1 MTDEPTNLAP
11 DGNGFHAFF
20 KRKGIKTIGIA
31 YSKAERS
38 FFPTE
43 EAYISEAEVLQRALT
58 IQKILENT
66 GFEIK
71 LYPGDEKLLQQI
83 NNDQPDLI
91 LNLVDTVRGVEFL
104 GTTVPASLDLAQIPY
119 TGSGMYP
126 FILSAN
132 KALIKE
138 ILIANDIPTPQYQLV
153 KRVRE
158 PISKR
163 LRYPLITKLNNYNGS
178 VGITN
183 DAISD
188 NEKHLR
194 KRLSWLLKT
203 YKSPVIVEEFIDGKE
218 LSAIVIEGRDKKS
231 VYIGEKVFTPTKKR
245 KYDFCSFEATWI
257 EENSWSYKKY
267 DKSKRKIAR
276 LARKAFDLMDM
287 ADYAKFDIRISKKD
301 KPYFTDCNPNPALGP
316 AEADC
321 AIGNITKLYGISF
334 KQALLRIM
342 KNALV
347 NSKYSG
353 RS

>member
-1 MTDEPTNLAP
+1 MADDDVPSN
-11 DGNGFHAFF
+11 GNGYLEFF
-20 KRKGIKTIGIA
+20 KKKGIKLIGIA
-31 YSKAERS
+31 YSKADRS

-43 EAYISEAEVLQRALT
+43 EAYISEAEVFERAKL
-58 IQKILENT
+58 IEKILQSM
-66 GFEIK
+66 GFETK
-71 LYPGDEKLLQQI
+71 LYPGDEKLLQNI
-83 NNDQPDLI
+83 NYDKPDLI

-104 GTTVPASLDLAQIPY
+104 GTTIPASLDLAQIPY

-138 ILIANDIPTPQYQLV
+138 ILIENDIPTPKYQLV

-163 LRYPLITKLNNYNGS
+163 LKYPLITKLNNYNGS

-183 DAISD
+183 DAVSD

-194 KRLSWLLKT
+194 KRLSYLFRT
-203 YKSPVIVEEFIDGKE
+203 YKSPVLVEEFIDGKE
-218 LSAIVIEGRDKKS
+218 LSVIVIESGGKKN
-231 VYIGEKVFTPTKKR
+231 VYVGEKVFVPSKKR
-245 KYDFCSFEATWI
+245 KYNFCSFEATWL
-257 EENSWSYKKY
+257 EEDAWSYKKY
-267 DKSKRKIAR
+267 DKSIRKIAR
-276 LARKAFDLMDM
+276 LSRKVFDLLDI
-287 ADYAKFDIRISKKD
+287 ADYAKFDIRINKKG

-321 AIGNITKLYGISF
+321 AIGNITKLYGIPF
-334 KQALLRIM
+334 KQTLLRIM

-347 NSKYSG
+347 TSKYNG
-353 RS
+353 NR